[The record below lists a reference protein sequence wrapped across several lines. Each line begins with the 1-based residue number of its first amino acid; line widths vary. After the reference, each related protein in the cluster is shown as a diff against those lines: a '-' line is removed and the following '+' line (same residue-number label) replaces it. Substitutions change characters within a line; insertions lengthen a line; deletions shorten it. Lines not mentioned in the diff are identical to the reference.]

1 MLQDI
6 DVIAWDFDGVLNRN
20 IINDR
25 FIWVQQFEEDLGI
38 SWHTFAQEMF
48 TDDFKEVLVGHED
61 LRSLL
66 SRWADKTGYPGDLDH
81 FLLYWFKKDAHPDF
95 DLLAL
100 MRKLTKTHV
109 RQVIAT
115 NNGARRTRY
124 IEEQMGYKDRVE
136 TVSASGRMGVV
147 KPSAEFFMHVTKAL
161 KVPANRMLL
170 IDDRE
175 ENIMSALDMGWRA
188 LHFTPNTREQI
199 IKVLGSF

>member
-20 IINDR
+20 VVNDR
-25 FIWVQQFEEDLGI
+25 FIWMQQFEEDMGI
-38 SWHTFAQEMF
+38 SWNTFAKEMF
-48 TDDFKEVLVGHED
+48 TEDFDEVLVGRLD
-61 LRSLL
+61 LRDLL
-66 SRWADKTGYPGDLDH
+66 GRWAEKAAYTGDLDA
-81 FLLYWFKKDAHPDF
+81 FLLYWFEKDAHPDF

-100 MRKLTKTHV
+100 MRKLSKTHV

-124 IEEQMGYKDRVE
+124 IEEQMGYRDRVE
-136 TVSASGRMGVV
+136 TVFSSGRMGVA
-147 KPSAEFFMHVTKAL
+147 KPSAEFFMHIMGEL
-161 KVPANRMLL
+161 DVPAHRMLL

>member
-48 TDDFKEVLVGHED
+48 TDDFNEVLVGHED
-61 LRSLL
+61 LRDLL

-81 FLLYWFKKDAHPDF
+81 FLLYWFEKDAHPDF

-136 TVSASGRMGVV
+136 TVFASGRMGVA